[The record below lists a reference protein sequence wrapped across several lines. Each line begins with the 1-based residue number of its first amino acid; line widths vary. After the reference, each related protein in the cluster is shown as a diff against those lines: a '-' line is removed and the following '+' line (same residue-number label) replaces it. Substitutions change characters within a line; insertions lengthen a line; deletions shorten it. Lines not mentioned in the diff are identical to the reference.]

1 MIVIIDTP
9 LHLAC
14 KLKVDLSLIFEL
26 IKNGADVNIK
36 NEVKEQAPFN
46 HIYYKLRLT
55 LLILIYIFN
64 FRQE

>member
-36 NEVKEQAPFN
+36 NEVKEQTPFN
-46 HIYYKLRLT
+46 HIYNKLKLT
-55 LLILIYIFN
+55 LLIIYF
-64 FRQE
+64 